1 MLVVRLERNKR
12 GIFRPSNRVL
22 TKYSITQDVYKRHY
36 DFPTPSRYGLDMYL
50 DGKEWFC
57 GYKSIDE
64 LQSWVYSD
72 EIKFFISKGFKVLLL
87 EVTEFQLGEYQIIFT
102 KESITSSKDITSL
115 FNN

>member
-12 GIFRPSNRVL
+12 GIFRPSNQVL
-22 TKYSITQDVYKRHY
+22 TKYSITRNVYDRHGN
-36 DFPTPSRYGLDMYL
+36 FPTPRQEGLNMVL
-50 DGKEWFC
+50 DDKEWFC

-64 LQSWVYSD
+64 LQNWIYSD

-87 EVTEFQLGEYQIIFT
+87 EVTEYQLGEYQIIFT

>member
-1 MLVVRLERNKR
+1 MLVVRLERRGR
-12 GIFRPSNRVL
+12 GIFRPSNNVIQ
-22 TKYSITQDVYKRHY
+22 KYRITQNVYDRHAK
-36 DFPTPSRYGLDMYL
+36 FPTPRKECLNMSLD
-50 DGKEWFC
+50 DKEWFC

-87 EVTEFQLGEYQIIFT
+87 EVTEFQLGEHQIIFT